1 MKKWLV
7 ILTLALLLTGCEQ
20 KQETDEKEESPKA
33 SVEMSVETSE
43 PEEEAE
49 ETEETKETE
58 ESKAHTEEV
67 PEATEESTEERT
79 EESVEVPEESTE
91 ETEAEETTEAVE
103 ESTEPAEESM
113 EVAESEA
120 SEETYESG
128 ESTELPKDEEKII
141 YPWDMEELFPN
152 SSEEEIP
159 MELLEGMSIEDL
171 QRARREIY
179 WRRDELGLD
188 VQELNPIEHQNIEKI
203 LVVEGPK
210 RLVAPVP
217 TTDLVFFECYA
228 TPWDE
233 CLGYGIYLYISGGDM
248 YYCYDGNGSYIFG
261 TYYCGGQIKKY
272 TGLSNIKRLKTF
284 NRGTDVN
291 PCPCIITE
299 EGEVYWVD
307 FKWSDGGTE
316 IILER
321 FEFLKDYQV
330 EDVLSYNGEW
340 QHRVELLLKD
350 GSIIYLESEV
360 WG

>member
-7 ILTLALLLTGCEQ
+7 ILILSLLLTGCEQ
-20 KQETDEKEESPKA
+20 KQETDEKEDSPKA
-33 SVEMSVETSE
+33 SVEMSVEPSE
-43 PEEEAE
+43 SEEETD

-58 ESKAHTEEV
+58 V
-67 PEATEESTEERT
+67 PE
-79 EESVEVPEESTE
+79 VTE
-91 ETEAEETTEAVE
+91 ETAEAVE
-103 ESTEPAEESM
+103 ESTEPVEEAT
-113 EVAESEA
+113 EVKESEA
-120 SEETYESG
+120 SEETNES
-128 ESTELPKDEEKII
+128 EKSTGDSEETEDSEKIG
-141 YPWDMEELFPN
+141 YPWDMEELLPT

-159 MELLEGMSIEDL
+159 TELLEGMSVEDL
-171 QRARREIY
+171 ERARHEIF
-179 WRRDELGLD
+179 WRNEEYDWYDEK
-188 VQELNPIEHQNIEKI
+188 ELNPIEQQNVEKI
-203 LVVEGPK
+203 KVLEGQK

-228 TPWDE
+228 GPGDE
-233 CLGYGIYLYISGGDM
+233 CLGYGIYVYISGGDM

-307 FKWSDGGTE
+307 FNWSDGGTE

-330 EDVLSYNGEW
+330 EDILSYSGEW
-340 QHRVELLLKD
+340 RHKVE
-350 GSIIYLESEV
+350 V
-360 WG
+360 

>member
-7 ILTLALLLTGCEQ
+7 ILALALLMTGCDMN
-20 KQETDEKEESPKA
+20 QETDEKEEGPK
-33 SVEMSVETSE
+33 SLVEMSVEPSE
-43 PEEEAE
+43 PTE

-58 ESKAHTEEV
+58 ESVVQTAEV
-67 PEATEESTEERT
+67 LEATEETTESVQESTEPE
-79 EESVEVPEESTE
+79 EESTE
-91 ETEAEETTEAVE
+91 VI
-103 ESTEPAEESM
+103 
-113 EVAESEA
+113 ESEA
-120 SEETYESG
+120 SEETDESE
-128 ESTELPKDEEKII
+128 ESTEDSEETEDSEKIG
-141 YPWDMEELFPN
+141 YPWEMEELFPT

-159 MELLEGMSIEDL
+159 TELLEGMSVEDL
-171 QRARREIY
+171 ERARHEIF
-179 WRRDELGLD
+179 WRNEEYDWYDEK
-188 VQELNPIEHQNIEKI
+188 ELNPIEQQNVEKI
-203 LVVEGPK
+203 KVLEGQK
-210 RLVAPVP
+210 RLVVPVP

-228 TPWDE
+228 APWDE
-233 CLGYGIYLYISGGDM
+233 CLGYGIYVYISGGDM

-261 TYYCGGQIKKY
+261 TYYCRGQIKKY

-307 FKWSDGGTE
+307 FNFGSDGGPE

-330 EDVLSYNGEW
+330 EDILYYSGEW
-340 QHRVELLLKD
+340 QHKVEISLKD
-350 GSIIYLESEV
+350 GRIIYLESEP